1 MGNVKRVYVEKKPE
15 YAVQAKDLYHELHGY
30 LGIKDLK
37 NVRVLIRYDVENIT
51 DETFEKACN
60 GIFSEPPVDTLYKE
74 EFPMAEGSRVFS
86 VEFLPGQFDQRADSA
101 VQCVQF
107 IKEDEQPV
115 IHTAT
120 TYVVEGNLTDEEFE
134 AVKKHCINPVDSR
147 ETGMEKPD
155 TLVTKFEEPEDVRIF
170 DGFKDMEEAP
180 FKELYDSLGLA
191 MTFKDFLHIQ
201 NYFRNEEHRDPSMTE
216 IRVLDTYWSD
226 HCRHTTFSTE
236 LTDVSFGEGDYKE
249 PIQETYRQYLK
260 DHSEIFKGR
269 EDKFVCLMDLA
280 LMAMRKLKRE
290 GKLEDQEESE
300 EINACSIVVPV
311 TVDGVEEEWLVN
323 FKNETH
329 NHPTEIEPFGG
340 AATCLGG
347 AIRDPLSGRTYVYQ
361 AMRVTGAAD
370 PTVSAKDTLK
380 GKLPQKKLV
389 REAAH
394 GYSSYGN
401 QIGLATGA
409 VKEIYHPNYVAKRME
424 IGAVLGAAPRRAVIR
439 ETSDPGDIIRIG
451 SNGNNQWATGFEP
464 AIEQVTVRE
473 YAEQYLEEVNDAY
486 TGDYSENS
494 AAALAEAKAALQI
507 LLDNPAAE
515 DSALES
521 AVLALEEAVA
531 GLEAPADYTAVDAV
545 MAEAGALTEGQYT
558 EDSWAALQAAVEAVQ
573 RGLGVSDQEIVNGY
587 AEAIQNAIDGLV
599 RVYIVTVNGE
609 EFMRGV
615 YNTPVTVTA
624 PEAPEGQKFAGWSVN
639 GNIISLDETYLFYLG
654 GDVEL
659 TATYVDAEQDVEQ
672 SPSAIMS
679 NIIITDAG
687 SGRYNVKLV
696 GQVVVPDGYT
706 LQQAGVLI
714 GRNTELAQLHSDNGG
729 VADGVTK
736 AMSSVVNTKGQFSMN
751 VKNMPAGNSMQC
763 EIYLSVQNN
772 ATGETEWFYSP
783 VQLVEV

>member
-1 MGNVKRVYVEKKPE
+1 MKNSIGKKLLAFVLSGTMLIGTAVTASAEPLGRTGSELEFSTSRGTLTTETVRAAVYEDEDDGHDGFNGAYSFTNSEGVFNLAGHYPMLISFDVKMGADVGDGTYNIIGKMNNDYGVQILRSGDDYTIQAYCQAAGNNGWPTYKLQNLDLEDTWTSVMVMFDGHAFWLSTTGADGLTKNGTQGNDGFSLRNTEGQNFAVGYNFSEGTGSAIPAGIFLDNVKMYRAYEETESVTSDAPALAAQLMSGDPIFEADVKVEQDERNLVAIETE
-15 YAVQAKDLYHELHGY
+15 YWNREVQAGTMADQNESDEWLYQVKRESTGEW
-30 LGIKDLK
+30 
-37 NVRVLIRYDVENIT
+37 ENIGSEYFYPSYTPETETMGQGSWMQSSDGQSDGFHYSKLTASQITCTFGDT
-51 DETFEKACN
+51 DYTEDAYAWRVQETGYYRA
-60 GIFSEPPVDTLYKE
+60 TL
-74 EFPMAEGSRVFS
+74 V
-86 VEFLPGQFDQRADSA
+86 
-101 VQCVQF
+101 
-107 IKEDEQPV
+107 
-115 IHTAT
+115 
-120 TYVVEGNLTDEEFE
+120 
-134 AVKKHCINPVDSR
+134 NPIGDSR
-147 ETGMEKPD
+147 GIP
-155 TLVTKFEEPEDVRIF
+155 
-170 DGFKDMEEAP
+170 
-180 FKELYDSLGLA
+180 
-191 MTFKDFLHIQ
+191 
-201 NYFRNEEHRDPSMTE
+201 
-216 IRVLDTYWSD
+216 
-226 HCRHTTFSTE
+226 
-236 LTDVSFGEGDYKE
+236 
-249 PIQETYRQYLK
+249 
-260 DHSEIFKGR
+260 
-269 EDKFVCLMDLA
+269 
-280 LMAMRKLKRE
+280 
-290 GKLEDQEESE
+290 
-300 EINACSIVVPV
+300 IVVRHSSVDEPN
-311 TVDGVEEEWLVN
+311 VDGEVLLE
-323 FKNETH
+323 
-329 NHPTEIEPFGG
+329 G
-340 AATCLGG
+340 
-347 AIRDPLSGRTYVYQ
+347 TYN
-361 AMRVTGAAD
+361 AGDTFTSRI
-370 PTVSAKDTLK
+370 AKA
-380 GKLPQKKLV
+380 
-389 REAAH
+389 E
-394 GYSSYGN
+394 
-401 QIGLATGA
+401 
-409 VKEIYHPNYVAKRME
+409 
-424 IGAVLGAAPRRAVIR
+424 
-439 ETSDPGDIIRIG
+439 PGDIIRIG

-558 EDSWAALQAAVEAVQ
+558 EDSWAVLQAAVEAVQ

>member
-1 MGNVKRVYVEKKPE
+1 MKNSIGKKLLAFVLSGTMLIGTAVTASAEPLGRTGSELEFSTSRGTLTTETVRAAVYEDEDDGHDGFNGAYSFTNSEGVFNLAGHYPMLISFDVKMGADVGDGTYNIIGKMNNDYGVQILRSGDDYTIQAYCQAAGSNGWPTYKLQNLDLEDTWTSVMVMFDGHAFWLSTTGADGLTKNGTQGNDGFSLRNTEGQNFAVGYNFSEGTGSAIPAGIFLDNVKMYRAYEETEGVTSDAPALAAQLMSGDPIFEADVNVEQNERNLVAIETE
-15 YAVQAKDLYHELHGY
+15 YWNQEVQAGTMADQNESDEWLYQVKRESTGEW
-30 LGIKDLK
+30 
-37 NVRVLIRYDVENIT
+37 ENIGSEYFYPSYTPETETMGQGSWMQSSDGQSDGFHYSKLTASQITCTFGDT
-51 DETFEKACN
+51 DYTEDAYAWRVQETGYYRA
-60 GIFSEPPVDTLYKE
+60 TL
-74 EFPMAEGSRVFS
+74 V
-86 VEFLPGQFDQRADSA
+86 
-101 VQCVQF
+101 
-107 IKEDEQPV
+107 
-115 IHTAT
+115 
-120 TYVVEGNLTDEEFE
+120 
-134 AVKKHCINPVDSR
+134 NPIGDSR
-147 ETGMEKPD
+147 GIP
-155 TLVTKFEEPEDVRIF
+155 
-170 DGFKDMEEAP
+170 
-180 FKELYDSLGLA
+180 
-191 MTFKDFLHIQ
+191 
-201 NYFRNEEHRDPSMTE
+201 
-216 IRVLDTYWSD
+216 
-226 HCRHTTFSTE
+226 
-236 LTDVSFGEGDYKE
+236 
-249 PIQETYRQYLK
+249 
-260 DHSEIFKGR
+260 
-269 EDKFVCLMDLA
+269 
-280 LMAMRKLKRE
+280 
-290 GKLEDQEESE
+290 
-300 EINACSIVVPV
+300 IVVRHSSVDEPN
-311 TVDGVEEEWLVN
+311 VDGEVLLE
-323 FKNETH
+323 
-329 NHPTEIEPFGG
+329 G
-340 AATCLGG
+340 
-347 AIRDPLSGRTYVYQ
+347 TYN
-361 AMRVTGAAD
+361 AGDTFTSRI
-370 PTVSAKDTLK
+370 AKA
-380 GKLPQKKLV
+380 
-389 REAAH
+389 E
-394 GYSSYGN
+394 
-401 QIGLATGA
+401 
-409 VKEIYHPNYVAKRME
+409 
-424 IGAVLGAAPRRAVIR
+424 
-439 ETSDPGDIIRIG
+439 PGDIIRIG

-464 AIEQVTVRE
+464 AIEKVTVRE

-558 EDSWAALQAAVEAVQ
+558 EDSWAVLQAAVEAVQ

>member
-1 MGNVKRVYVEKKPE
+1 MKNSIGKKLLAFVLSGTMLIGTAVTASAEPLGRTGSELEFSTSRGTLTTETVRAAVYEDEDDGHDGFNGAYSFTNSEGVFNLAGHYPMLISFDVKMGADVGDGTYNIIGKMNNDYGVQILRSGDDYTIQAYCQAAGSNGWPTYKLQNLDLEDTWTSVMVMFDGHAFWLSTTGAEGLIKNKTQGNEGFELRNTEGQNFAVGYNFSEGTGSAIPAGIFLDNVKMYRAYEETESVTSDAPALAEQLMSGDPIFEADVNVEQNERNLVAIETE
-15 YAVQAKDLYHELHGY
+15 YWNQEVQAGTMADQNESDEWLYQVKRESTGEW
-30 LGIKDLK
+30 
-37 NVRVLIRYDVENIT
+37 ENIGSEYFYPSYTPETETMGQGSWMQSSDGQSDGFHYSKLTASQITCTFGDT
-51 DETFEKACN
+51 DYTEDAYAWRVQETGYYRA
-60 GIFSEPPVDTLYKE
+60 TL
-74 EFPMAEGSRVFS
+74 V
-86 VEFLPGQFDQRADSA
+86 
-101 VQCVQF
+101 
-107 IKEDEQPV
+107 
-115 IHTAT
+115 
-120 TYVVEGNLTDEEFE
+120 
-134 AVKKHCINPVDSR
+134 NPIGDSR
-147 ETGMEKPD
+147 GIP
-155 TLVTKFEEPEDVRIF
+155 
-170 DGFKDMEEAP
+170 
-180 FKELYDSLGLA
+180 
-191 MTFKDFLHIQ
+191 
-201 NYFRNEEHRDPSMTE
+201 
-216 IRVLDTYWSD
+216 
-226 HCRHTTFSTE
+226 
-236 LTDVSFGEGDYKE
+236 
-249 PIQETYRQYLK
+249 
-260 DHSEIFKGR
+260 
-269 EDKFVCLMDLA
+269 
-280 LMAMRKLKRE
+280 
-290 GKLEDQEESE
+290 
-300 EINACSIVVPV
+300 IVVRHSSVDEPN
-311 TVDGVEEEWLVN
+311 VDGEVLLE
-323 FKNETH
+323 
-329 NHPTEIEPFGG
+329 G
-340 AATCLGG
+340 
-347 AIRDPLSGRTYVYQ
+347 TYN
-361 AMRVTGAAD
+361 AGDTFTSRI
-370 PTVSAKDTLK
+370 AKA
-380 GKLPQKKLV
+380 
-389 REAAH
+389 E
-394 GYSSYGN
+394 
-401 QIGLATGA
+401 
-409 VKEIYHPNYVAKRME
+409 
-424 IGAVLGAAPRRAVIR
+424 
-439 ETSDPGDIIRIG
+439 PGDIIRIG

-558 EDSWAALQAAVEAVQ
+558 EDSWAVLQAAVEAVQ

>member
-1 MGNVKRVYVEKKPE
+1 MKNSIGKKLLAFVLSGTMLIGTAVTASAEPLGRTGSELEFSTSSGTLTTETVRAAVYEDEDDGHDGFNGVYSFTNSEGAFNLAGHYPMLISFDVKMGADVGNGTYNIIGKMNTDYG
-15 YAVQAKDLYHELHGY
+15 VQIERLENGY
-30 LGIKDLK
+30 TIQA
-37 NVRVLIRYDVENIT
+37 Y
-51 DETFEKACN
+51 CQ
-60 GIFSEPPVDTLYKE
+60 
-74 EFPMAEGSRVFS
+74 AEGSNGWPTYKLQNLDLEDTWTSVMVMFDGHAFWLSTTGAEGLIKNKTQGNEGFELRNTEGQNFAVGYNFS
-86 VEFLPGQFDQRADSA
+86 EGTGSAIPAGIFLDNVKMYRA
-101 VQCVQF
+101 
-107 IKEDEQPV
+107 
-115 IHTAT
+115 
-120 TYVVEGNLTDEEFE
+120 YEETESVTSDAPALAAQLMSGDPIFE
-134 AVKKHCINPVDSR
+134 ADVKVEQDERNLVAIETEYWNREVQAGTMADQNESDEWLYQVKRESTGEWENIGSGYFYPSYTPETETMGQGSWMQSSDGQSDGFHYSKLTASQITCTFGDTDYTEDAYAWRVQETGYYRATLVNPIGDSR
-147 ETGMEKPD
+147 GIP
-155 TLVTKFEEPEDVRIF
+155 
-170 DGFKDMEEAP
+170 
-180 FKELYDSLGLA
+180 
-191 MTFKDFLHIQ
+191 
-201 NYFRNEEHRDPSMTE
+201 
-216 IRVLDTYWSD
+216 
-226 HCRHTTFSTE
+226 
-236 LTDVSFGEGDYKE
+236 
-249 PIQETYRQYLK
+249 
-260 DHSEIFKGR
+260 
-269 EDKFVCLMDLA
+269 
-280 LMAMRKLKRE
+280 
-290 GKLEDQEESE
+290 
-300 EINACSIVVPV
+300 IVVRHSSVDEPN
-311 TVDGVEEEWLVN
+311 VDGEVLLE
-323 FKNETH
+323 
-329 NHPTEIEPFGG
+329 G
-340 AATCLGG
+340 
-347 AIRDPLSGRTYVYQ
+347 TYN
-361 AMRVTGAAD
+361 AGDTFTSRI
-370 PTVSAKDTLK
+370 AKA
-380 GKLPQKKLV
+380 
-389 REAAH
+389 E
-394 GYSSYGN
+394 
-401 QIGLATGA
+401 
-409 VKEIYHPNYVAKRME
+409 
-424 IGAVLGAAPRRAVIR
+424 
-439 ETSDPGDIIRIG
+439 PGDIIRIG

-558 EDSWAALQAAVEAVQ
+558 EDSWAVLQAAVEAVQ

>member
-1 MGNVKRVYVEKKPE
+1 MKNSIGKKLLAFVLSGTMLIGTAVTASAEPLGRTGSELEFSTSRGTLTTETVRAAVYEDEDDGHDGFNGAYSFTNSEGAFNLAGHYPMLISFDVKMGTDVGNGTYNIIGKMNNDYGVQIERLGDDNYTIQAYCQAAGSNGWPTYKLQNLDLEDTWTSVMVMFDGHAFWLSTTGADGLTKNGTQGNDGFSLRNTEGQNFAVGYNFSEGTGSAIPAGIFLDNVKMYRAYEETEGVTSDAPALAEQLMSGDPIFEADVNVEQNERNLVAIETE
-15 YAVQAKDLYHELHGY
+15 YWNQEVQAGTMADQNESDEWLYQVKRESTGEW
-30 LGIKDLK
+30 
-37 NVRVLIRYDVENIT
+37 ENIGSEYFYPSYTPETETMGQGSWMQSSDGQSDGFHYSKLTASQITCTFGDT
-51 DETFEKACN
+51 DYTEDAYAWRVQETGYYRA
-60 GIFSEPPVDTLYKE
+60 TL
-74 EFPMAEGSRVFS
+74 V
-86 VEFLPGQFDQRADSA
+86 
-101 VQCVQF
+101 
-107 IKEDEQPV
+107 
-115 IHTAT
+115 
-120 TYVVEGNLTDEEFE
+120 
-134 AVKKHCINPVDSR
+134 NPIGDSR
-147 ETGMEKPD
+147 GIP
-155 TLVTKFEEPEDVRIF
+155 
-170 DGFKDMEEAP
+170 
-180 FKELYDSLGLA
+180 
-191 MTFKDFLHIQ
+191 
-201 NYFRNEEHRDPSMTE
+201 
-216 IRVLDTYWSD
+216 
-226 HCRHTTFSTE
+226 
-236 LTDVSFGEGDYKE
+236 
-249 PIQETYRQYLK
+249 
-260 DHSEIFKGR
+260 
-269 EDKFVCLMDLA
+269 
-280 LMAMRKLKRE
+280 
-290 GKLEDQEESE
+290 
-300 EINACSIVVPV
+300 IVVRHSSVDEPN
-311 TVDGVEEEWLVN
+311 VDGEVLLE
-323 FKNETH
+323 
-329 NHPTEIEPFGG
+329 G
-340 AATCLGG
+340 
-347 AIRDPLSGRTYVYQ
+347 TYN
-361 AMRVTGAAD
+361 AGDTFTSRI
-370 PTVSAKDTLK
+370 AKA
-380 GKLPQKKLV
+380 
-389 REAAH
+389 E
-394 GYSSYGN
+394 
-401 QIGLATGA
+401 
-409 VKEIYHPNYVAKRME
+409 
-424 IGAVLGAAPRRAVIR
+424 
-439 ETSDPGDIIRIG
+439 PGDIIRIG

-558 EDSWAALQAAVEAVQ
+558 EDSWAVLQAAVEAVQ

>member
-1 MGNVKRVYVEKKPE
+1 MKNSIGKKLLAFVLSGTMLIGTAVTASAEPLGRTGSELEFSTSRGTLTTETVRAAVYEDEDDGHDGFNGAYSFTNSEGVFNLAGHYPMLISFDVKMGADVGDGTYNIIGKMNNDYGVQILRSGDDYTIQAYCQAAGSNGWPTYKLQNLDLEDTWTSVMVMFDGHAFWLSTTGADGLTKNGTQGNDGFSLRNTEGQNFAVGYNFSEGTGSAIPAGIFLDNVKMYRAYEETESVTSDAPALAAQLMSGDPIFEADVKVEQNERNLVAIETE
-15 YAVQAKDLYHELHGY
+15 YWNQEVQAGTMADQNESDEWLYQVKRESTGEW
-30 LGIKDLK
+30 
-37 NVRVLIRYDVENIT
+37 ENIGSEYFYPSYTPETETMGQGSWMQSSDGQSDGFHYSKLTASQITCTFGDT
-51 DETFEKACN
+51 DYTEDAYAWRVQETGYYRA
-60 GIFSEPPVDTLYKE
+60 TL
-74 EFPMAEGSRVFS
+74 V
-86 VEFLPGQFDQRADSA
+86 
-101 VQCVQF
+101 
-107 IKEDEQPV
+107 
-115 IHTAT
+115 
-120 TYVVEGNLTDEEFE
+120 
-134 AVKKHCINPVDSR
+134 NPIGDSR
-147 ETGMEKPD
+147 GIP
-155 TLVTKFEEPEDVRIF
+155 
-170 DGFKDMEEAP
+170 
-180 FKELYDSLGLA
+180 
-191 MTFKDFLHIQ
+191 
-201 NYFRNEEHRDPSMTE
+201 
-216 IRVLDTYWSD
+216 
-226 HCRHTTFSTE
+226 
-236 LTDVSFGEGDYKE
+236 
-249 PIQETYRQYLK
+249 
-260 DHSEIFKGR
+260 
-269 EDKFVCLMDLA
+269 
-280 LMAMRKLKRE
+280 
-290 GKLEDQEESE
+290 
-300 EINACSIVVPV
+300 IVVRHSSVDEPN
-311 TVDGVEEEWLVN
+311 VDGEVLLE
-323 FKNETH
+323 
-329 NHPTEIEPFGG
+329 G
-340 AATCLGG
+340 
-347 AIRDPLSGRTYVYQ
+347 TYN
-361 AMRVTGAAD
+361 AGDTFTSRI
-370 PTVSAKDTLK
+370 AKA
-380 GKLPQKKLV
+380 
-389 REAAH
+389 E
-394 GYSSYGN
+394 
-401 QIGLATGA
+401 
-409 VKEIYHPNYVAKRME
+409 
-424 IGAVLGAAPRRAVIR
+424 
-439 ETSDPGDIIRIG
+439 PGDIIRIG

-558 EDSWAALQAAVEAVQ
+558 EDSWAVLQAAVEAVQ

>member
-1 MGNVKRVYVEKKPE
+1 MKNSIGKKLLAFVLSGTMLIGTAVTASAEPLGRTGSELEFSTSRGTLTTETVRAAVYEDEDDGHDGFNGAYSFTNSEGVFNLAGHYPMLISFDVKMGADVGDGTYNIIGKMNNDYGVQILRSGDDYTIQAYCQAAGSNGWPTYKLQNLDLEDTWTSVMVMFDGHAFWLSTTGADGLTKNGTQGNDGFSLRNTEGQNFAVGYNFSEGTGSAIPAGIFLDNVKMYRAYEETEGVTSDAPALAAQLMSGDPIFEADVNVEQNERNLVAIETE
-15 YAVQAKDLYHELHGY
+15 YWNQEVQAGTMADQNESDEWLYQVKRESTGEW
-30 LGIKDLK
+30 
-37 NVRVLIRYDVENIT
+37 ENIGSEYFYPSYTPETETMGQGSWMQSSDGQSDGFHYSKLTASQITCTFGDT
-51 DETFEKACN
+51 DYTEDAYAWRVQETGYYRA
-60 GIFSEPPVDTLYKE
+60 TL
-74 EFPMAEGSRVFS
+74 V
-86 VEFLPGQFDQRADSA
+86 
-101 VQCVQF
+101 
-107 IKEDEQPV
+107 
-115 IHTAT
+115 
-120 TYVVEGNLTDEEFE
+120 
-134 AVKKHCINPVDSR
+134 NPIGDSR
-147 ETGMEKPD
+147 GIP
-155 TLVTKFEEPEDVRIF
+155 
-170 DGFKDMEEAP
+170 
-180 FKELYDSLGLA
+180 
-191 MTFKDFLHIQ
+191 
-201 NYFRNEEHRDPSMTE
+201 
-216 IRVLDTYWSD
+216 
-226 HCRHTTFSTE
+226 
-236 LTDVSFGEGDYKE
+236 
-249 PIQETYRQYLK
+249 
-260 DHSEIFKGR
+260 
-269 EDKFVCLMDLA
+269 
-280 LMAMRKLKRE
+280 
-290 GKLEDQEESE
+290 
-300 EINACSIVVPV
+300 IVVRHSSVDEPN
-311 TVDGVEEEWLVN
+311 VDGEVLLE
-323 FKNETH
+323 
-329 NHPTEIEPFGG
+329 G
-340 AATCLGG
+340 
-347 AIRDPLSGRTYVYQ
+347 TYN
-361 AMRVTGAAD
+361 AGDTFTSRI
-370 PTVSAKDTLK
+370 AKA
-380 GKLPQKKLV
+380 
-389 REAAH
+389 E
-394 GYSSYGN
+394 
-401 QIGLATGA
+401 
-409 VKEIYHPNYVAKRME
+409 
-424 IGAVLGAAPRRAVIR
+424 
-439 ETSDPGDIIRIG
+439 PGDIIRIG

-558 EDSWAALQAAVEAVQ
+558 EDSWAVLQAAVEAVQ

>member
-1 MGNVKRVYVEKKPE
+1 MKNSIGKKLLAFVLSGTMLIGTAVTASAEPLGRTGSELEFSTSRGTLTTETVRAAVYEDEDDGHDGFNGAYSFTNSEGVFNLAGHYPMLISFDVKMGTDVGNGTYNIIGKMNNDYGVQIERLGDDNYTIQAYCQAAGSNGWPTYKLQNLDLEDTWTSVMVMFDGHAFWLSTTGADGLTKNGTQGNDGFSLRNTEGQNFAVGYNFSEGTGSAIPAGIFLDNVKMYRAYEETEGVTSDAPALAEQLMSGDPIFEADVNVEQNERNLVAIETE
-15 YAVQAKDLYHELHGY
+15 YWNQEVQAGTMADQNESDEWLYQVKRESTGEW
-30 LGIKDLK
+30 
-37 NVRVLIRYDVENIT
+37 ENIGSEYFYPSYTPETETMGQGSWMQSSDGQSDGFHYSKLTASQITCTFGDT
-51 DETFEKACN
+51 DYTEDAYAWRVQETGYYRA
-60 GIFSEPPVDTLYKE
+60 TL
-74 EFPMAEGSRVFS
+74 V
-86 VEFLPGQFDQRADSA
+86 
-101 VQCVQF
+101 
-107 IKEDEQPV
+107 
-115 IHTAT
+115 
-120 TYVVEGNLTDEEFE
+120 
-134 AVKKHCINPVDSR
+134 NPIGDSR
-147 ETGMEKPD
+147 GIP
-155 TLVTKFEEPEDVRIF
+155 
-170 DGFKDMEEAP
+170 
-180 FKELYDSLGLA
+180 
-191 MTFKDFLHIQ
+191 
-201 NYFRNEEHRDPSMTE
+201 
-216 IRVLDTYWSD
+216 
-226 HCRHTTFSTE
+226 
-236 LTDVSFGEGDYKE
+236 
-249 PIQETYRQYLK
+249 
-260 DHSEIFKGR
+260 
-269 EDKFVCLMDLA
+269 
-280 LMAMRKLKRE
+280 
-290 GKLEDQEESE
+290 
-300 EINACSIVVPV
+300 IVVRHSSVDEPN
-311 TVDGVEEEWLVN
+311 VDGEVLLE
-323 FKNETH
+323 
-329 NHPTEIEPFGG
+329 G
-340 AATCLGG
+340 
-347 AIRDPLSGRTYVYQ
+347 TYN
-361 AMRVTGAAD
+361 AGDTFTSRI
-370 PTVSAKDTLK
+370 AKA
-380 GKLPQKKLV
+380 
-389 REAAH
+389 E
-394 GYSSYGN
+394 
-401 QIGLATGA
+401 
-409 VKEIYHPNYVAKRME
+409 
-424 IGAVLGAAPRRAVIR
+424 
-439 ETSDPGDIIRIG
+439 PGDIIRIG

-558 EDSWAALQAAVEAVQ
+558 EDSWAVLQAAVEAVQ

>member
-1 MGNVKRVYVEKKPE
+1 MKNSIGKKLLAFVLSGTMLIGTAVTASAEPLGRTGSELEFSTSRGTLTTETVRAAVYEDEDDGHDGFNGAYSFTNSEGVFNLAGHYPMLISFDVKMGADVGDGTYNIIGKMNNDYGVQILRSGDDYTIQAYCQAAGSNGWPTYKLQNLDLEDTWTSVMVMFDGHAFWLSTTGADGLTKNGTQGNDGFSLRNTEGQNFAVGYNFSEGTGSAIPAGIFLDNVKMYRAYEETESVTSDAPALAAQLMSGDPIFEADVKVEQDERNLVAIETE
-15 YAVQAKDLYHELHGY
+15 YWNREVQAGTMADQNESDEWLYQVKRESTGEW
-30 LGIKDLK
+30 
-37 NVRVLIRYDVENIT
+37 ENIGSEYFYPSYTPETETMGQGSWMQSSDGQSDGFHYSKLTASQITCTFGDT
-51 DETFEKACN
+51 DYTEDAYAWRVQETGYYRA
-60 GIFSEPPVDTLYKE
+60 TL
-74 EFPMAEGSRVFS
+74 V
-86 VEFLPGQFDQRADSA
+86 
-101 VQCVQF
+101 
-107 IKEDEQPV
+107 
-115 IHTAT
+115 
-120 TYVVEGNLTDEEFE
+120 
-134 AVKKHCINPVDSR
+134 NPIGDSR
-147 ETGMEKPD
+147 GIP
-155 TLVTKFEEPEDVRIF
+155 
-170 DGFKDMEEAP
+170 
-180 FKELYDSLGLA
+180 
-191 MTFKDFLHIQ
+191 
-201 NYFRNEEHRDPSMTE
+201 
-216 IRVLDTYWSD
+216 
-226 HCRHTTFSTE
+226 
-236 LTDVSFGEGDYKE
+236 
-249 PIQETYRQYLK
+249 
-260 DHSEIFKGR
+260 
-269 EDKFVCLMDLA
+269 
-280 LMAMRKLKRE
+280 
-290 GKLEDQEESE
+290 
-300 EINACSIVVPV
+300 IVVRHSSVDEPN
-311 TVDGVEEEWLVN
+311 VDGEVLLE
-323 FKNETH
+323 
-329 NHPTEIEPFGG
+329 G
-340 AATCLGG
+340 
-347 AIRDPLSGRTYVYQ
+347 TYN
-361 AMRVTGAAD
+361 AGDTFTSRI
-370 PTVSAKDTLK
+370 AKA
-380 GKLPQKKLV
+380 
-389 REAAH
+389 E
-394 GYSSYGN
+394 
-401 QIGLATGA
+401 
-409 VKEIYHPNYVAKRME
+409 
-424 IGAVLGAAPRRAVIR
+424 
-439 ETSDPGDIIRIG
+439 PGDIIRIG

-558 EDSWAALQAAVEAVQ
+558 EDSWAVLQAAVEAVQ

>member
-1 MGNVKRVYVEKKPE
+1 MKNSIGKKLLAFVLSGTMLIGTAVTASAEPLGRTGSELEFSTSRGTLTTETVRAAVYEDEDDGHDGFNGAYSFTNSEGVFNLAGHYPMLISFDVKMGADVGDGTYNIIGKMNNDYGVQILRSGDDYTIQAYCQAAGNNGWPTYKLQNLDLEDTWTSVMVMFDGHAFWLSTTGADGLTKNGTQGNDGFSLRNTEGQNFAVGYNFSEGTGSAIPAGIFLDNVKMYRAYEETEGVTSDAPALAAQLMSGDPIFEADVNVEQNERNLVAIETE
-15 YAVQAKDLYHELHGY
+15 YWNQEVQAGTMADQNESDEWLYQVKRESTGEW
-30 LGIKDLK
+30 
-37 NVRVLIRYDVENIT
+37 ENIGSEYFYPSYTPETETMGQGSWMQSSDGQSDGFHYSKLTASQITCTFGNT
-51 DETFEKACN
+51 DYTEDAYAWRVQETGYYRATLVN
-60 GIFSEPPVDTLYKE
+60 PIGDSRGIPIVVRHSSVDEPNVDGEVL
-74 EFPMAEGSRVFS
+74 
-86 VEFLPGQFDQRADSA
+86 L
-101 VQCVQF
+101 
-107 IKEDEQPV
+107 
-115 IHTAT
+115 
-120 TYVVEGNLTDEEFE
+120 EGNYNARDTFT
-134 AVKKHCINPVDSR
+134 SR
-147 ETGMEKPD
+147 
-155 TLVTKFEEPEDVRIF
+155 I
-170 DGFKDMEEAP
+170 
-180 FKELYDSLGLA
+180 
-191 MTFKDFLHIQ
+191 
-201 NYFRNEEHRDPSMTE
+201 
-216 IRVLDTYWSD
+216 
-226 HCRHTTFSTE
+226 
-236 LTDVSFGEGDYKE
+236 
-249 PIQETYRQYLK
+249 
-260 DHSEIFKGR
+260 
-269 EDKFVCLMDLA
+269 
-280 LMAMRKLKRE
+280 
-290 GKLEDQEESE
+290 
-300 EINACSIVVPV
+300 
-311 TVDGVEEEWLVN
+311 
-323 FKNETH
+323 
-329 NHPTEIEPFGG
+329 
-340 AATCLGG
+340 
-347 AIRDPLSGRTYVYQ
+347 
-361 AMRVTGAAD
+361 
-370 PTVSAKDTLK
+370 AKA
-380 GKLPQKKLV
+380 
-389 REAAH
+389 E
-394 GYSSYGN
+394 
-401 QIGLATGA
+401 
-409 VKEIYHPNYVAKRME
+409 
-424 IGAVLGAAPRRAVIR
+424 
-439 ETSDPGDIIRIG
+439 PGDIIRIG

-464 AIEQVTVRE
+464 AIEKVTVRE

-558 EDSWAALQAAVEAVQ
+558 EDSWAVLQAAVEAVQ